1 MNQLTVAVIS
11 ENSPQRALFVSPE
24 MRLEAVLERLL
35 DENTRKSIFLID
47 DQGMLAGILNLK
59 ELLVWGWLH
68 LGLLNVPFPML
79 SERKLRRLAR
89 SHVAADLQIPK
100 SQDMTIS
107 LQTSVEEAM
116 DSLLLSSQ
124 DVVAVVN
131 ENGRVINDLHIDDL
145 LAYAMQEAKG
155 ATYA

>member
-1 MNQLTVAVIS
+1 MSHLSVAVIS

-35 DENTRKSIFLID
+35 EENTRKSIFLIND
-47 DQGMLAGILNLK
+47 EGVLTGIVNLK

-68 LGLLNVPFPML
+68 LGLLNVPFPTL

-89 SHVAADLQIPK
+89 SQFAADLQIPN

-107 LQTSVEEAM
+107 FQTSVEEAM
-116 DSLLLSSQ
+116 DTLLLSSQ

-145 LAYAMQEAKG
+145 LAYAVQEAKG
-155 ATYA
+155 TIYA